1 MEFLNEN
8 ICKNATDIARELNH
22 QEIID
27 LLSKKPIKTTKTQ
40 NKKINKSQE
49 SNAYQ
54 YKNRQLEDE
63 ISNLKKENIHL
74 KDENA
79 KLREKN
85 RNINERLEKV
95 QKKQS
100 LEEKNELRILDES
113 EIENLENIE
122 EIGSGGGGK
131 VIKVAMKK
139 IYALKQMIIND
150 FNIKNFQNF
159 IKEYEIMNML
169 QHPNVLK
176 AIGIF
181 MSNKNI
187 PPSILLEYCPINL
200 HKAIKNKVFSKE
212 ELVKIIYQIVEAMKF
227 IHFKKIIHRDLK
239 PTNILIDSDGTV
251 KICDFGISKLMTVEE
266 QTMTRGIG
274 SQKFMAPEIIN
285 EEDYY
290 DEKVDV
296 YSFGVL
302 LFFILSDGQL
312 PKIRIA
318 DIFKGKKAEIPSSF
332 TELSKN
338 LIKDCWN
345 LKSKDRPSFQL
356 ILEVIEKNR
365 YNLIQLNKAETKN
378 IESFVKQHKT
388 KIQQYIEKPTK
399 ITSKLPSLH

>member
-1 MEFLNEN
+1 M
-8 ICKNATDIARELNH
+8 
-22 QEIID
+22 
-27 LLSKKPIKTTKTQ
+27 
-40 NKKINKSQE
+40 
-49 SNAYQ
+49 
-54 YKNRQLEDE
+54 
-63 ISNLKKENIHL
+63 
-74 KDENA
+74 
-79 KLREKN
+79 
-85 RNINERLEKV
+85 
-95 QKKQS
+95 
-100 LEEKNELRILDES
+100 
-113 EIENLENIE
+113 
-122 EIGSGGGGK
+122 
-131 VIKVAMKK
+131 
-139 IYALKQMIIND
+139 
-150 FNIKNFQNF
+150 
-159 IKEYEIMNML
+159 
-169 QHPNVLK
+169 
-176 AIGIF
+176 
-181 MSNKNI
+181 
-187 PPSILLEYCPINL
+187 

-338 LIKDCWN
+338 LINDCWN

-388 KIQQYIEKPTK
+388 KIQQYIENQMGNGVDTK
-399 ITSKLPSLH
+399 CKRFVIYKYRIIF